1 MPAQPVWI
9 RWLPAIYV
17 ATILALE
24 PITPVQWPVS
34 FLLIALPVVA
44 AYAHGPAFVATVTVL
59 AVVFEGVLAGTP
71 CCAGRDVGYLW
82 ERHYVATYFSTAL
95 VGMLGAVLAAH
106 RTRRERTL
114 ATVRSVAE
122 TAQRVLLRPVPHLL
136 GRISIET
143 LYLSAA
149 AEARIGG
156 DLFEAMST
164 AHGVR
169 LLIGDVRGKGLLA
182 VETAAAT
189 LAAFREA
196 AYDEPDL
203 PAIARRLERSMSRR
217 AAQLPSSDE
226 RFITTVL
233 AEIPGDEPVVRIVN
247 CGHPP
252 PLLID
257 QGRVSELAPGD
268 PSPPINLGVLLGGDY
283 HVDVEPFRPGDRLLL
298 YTDGVTETR
307 DRTGAFYPLTQRVR
321 DWTALAPRELLN
333 HLHRDLIA
341 YSGAALDDDIAVLV
355 AQRLPDGEEPGPHT
369 DRARDGSKGGSGGS
383 DRGGTAALGRH
394 RRRRPRYLPQIV
406 RYAWR

>member
-1 MPAQPVWI
+1 MPAPPAWI
-9 RWLPAIYV
+9 RWLPAIYG
-17 ATILALE
+17 AAILALE
-24 PITPVQWPVS
+24 PITPVEWPVS

-44 AYAHGPAFVATVTVL
+44 AYAHGPAFVGAVTVF
-59 AVVFEGVLAGTP
+59 AVVLEGVLAGTP
-71 CCAGRDVGYLW
+71 CCAGRTVGYLW
-82 ERHYVATYFSTAL
+82 ERSYVFTYISTAL
-95 VGMLGAVLAAH
+95 VGALGALLAAH

-136 GRISIET
+136 GRVSLET

-156 DLFEAMST
+156 DLFEAMNT

-182 VETAAAT
+182 VETAAT
-189 LAAFREA
+189 MLAAFREA

-217 AAQLPSSDE
+217 ADQLPGSEE

-257 QGRVSELAPGD
+257 RSRVTELAPRD
-268 PSPPINLGVLLGGDY
+268 PSPPLNLGVLLGGDY
-283 HVDVEPFRPGDRLLL
+283 HVDVEPFRPGDQLLL

-307 DRTGAFYPLTQRVR
+307 DRTGAFYPLTERVR
-321 DWTALAPRELLN
+321 AWTALPPRELLN
-333 HLHRDLIA
+333 HLHQDLLA
-341 YSGAALDDDIAVLV
+341 YNGAALDDDVAVLV
-355 AQRLPDGEEPGPHT
+355 AQRLPDEEEQGAHGVAE
-369 DRARDGSKGGSGGS
+369 R
-383 DRGGTAALGRH
+383 
-394 RRRRPRYLPQIV
+394 
-406 RYAWR
+406 

>member
-1 MPAQPVWI
+1 MPAPPAWI
-9 RWLPAIYV
+9 RWLPALYV
-17 ATILALE
+17 AAILALE

-44 AYAHGPAFVATVTVL
+44 AYAHGPAFVATITVF
-59 AVVFEGVLAGTP
+59 AVLFEGLLAGTP

-95 VGMLGAVLAAH
+95 VGMLGALLAAH

-136 GRISIET
+136 GRIGIET

-182 VETAAAT
+182 VETAAAM

-217 AAQLPSSDE
+217 AAQLPGSEE
-226 RFITTVL
+226 RFITAVL

-257 QGRVSELAPGD
+257 QGRVGELAPCD
-268 PSPPINLGVLLGGDY
+268 PSPPLNLGVLLGGDY
-283 HVDVEPFRPGDRLLL
+283 HVDVEPFRPGDQLLL

-321 DWTALAPRELLN
+321 GWTALPPRELLN
-333 HLHRDLIA
+333 RLHQDLLA
-341 YSGAALDDDIAVLV
+341 YSDAALDDDIAVLV
-355 AQRLPDGEEPGPHT
+355 AHRLPDGEEPGPHAEP
-369 DRARDGSKGGSGGS
+369 ARDELKGRLGGSGSGS
-383 DRGGTAALGRH
+383 AG
-394 RRRRPRYLPQIV
+394 RRRWAATPRQPLTDD
-406 RYAWR
+406 RTDAN